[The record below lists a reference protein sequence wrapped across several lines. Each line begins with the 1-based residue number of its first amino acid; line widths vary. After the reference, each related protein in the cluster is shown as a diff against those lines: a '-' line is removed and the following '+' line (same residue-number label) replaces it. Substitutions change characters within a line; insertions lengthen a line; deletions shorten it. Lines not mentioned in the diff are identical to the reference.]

1 MNKESQNSLQN
12 LLFQRVQ
19 ESIPPHC
26 SLVDELSELLK
37 ISNDSVYRR
46 LRNETMLSIDE
57 VGIICKQYSISFDSI
72 SKSDSTSVVCNYAL
86 LRNEQDLV
94 QHLTFMSK
102 ELDLYKS
109 LPDAHIT
116 YAAIDIPIFHHFE
129 FKELTTFKIYYW
141 LRSVIND
148 ENFSDIKYNSNL
160 VSEEHMK
167 LYKHMFN
174 TYNSCN
180 VTEIWTDSTIK
191 SLIKQIDFF
200 WESGMFENKEDAILI
215 CKQAE
220 DEIIQIQKQ
229 AEKPIT
235 KDNGHINKLYFSEIE
250 LGNNSI
256 LAKWGSNKR
265 TYLTYNTINILISS
279 NNGFCNETEIWQQN
293 LIKKSTLISGA
304 SEKIRYQFF
313 KRLLDDIGLLR
324 KKIES

>member
-1 MNKESQNSLQN
+1 MNKEIQDSLQN

-57 VGIICKQYSISFDSI
+57 VGIICNRYSISFDSI
-72 SKSDSTSVVCNYAL
+72 AKSNTTSVVCNYAL
-86 LRNEQDLV
+86 LRNEHDLV
-94 QHLTFMSK
+94 QHLRFMSK

-148 ENFSDIKYNSNL
+148 EKFSDIKYNSNI
-160 VSEEHMK
+160 VSDEYME

-200 WESGMFENKEDAILI
+200 WESGMFEHKEDAILI

-220 DEIIQIQKQ
+220 EEIISIQKQ

-235 KDNGHINKLYFSEIE
+235 KDNGHSNKLYFCEIE

-256 LAKWGSNKR
+256 LAQWGGNKR

-279 NNGFCNETEIWQQN
+279 NNEFCNETEIWQQN

-313 KRLLDDIGLLR
+313 KRLLDDIGALK